1 MWNGERALI
10 VSNCVQGI
18 SRDILCH
25 AMQQLRDY
33 RVVAHVHD
41 ECIVECPME
50 TSVETISD
58 LMATV
63 PPWAE
68 GLILRADGYQCDY
81 YQKD

>member
-1 MWNGERALI
+1 MI

-25 AMQQLRDY
+25 AMEKLRDY
-33 RVVAHVHD
+33 RIVAHIHD
-41 ECIVECPME
+41 EVIIECSPE
-50 TSVETISD
+50 TTVKEVCD

-68 GLILRADGYQCDY
+68 GLILRADGYECPY